1 MLIASE
7 PRATTHGAFWG
18 ATLRDGA
25 GLAQGVVTRPSFG
38 PINLWAKLRDSFLA
52 LRQTG
57 RRRSDRICVH
67 RPWRRAALLAAAL
80 LAGCGAPPPPDW
92 SLAIHGGARNLAP
105 GDYTVEELAALRAE
119 LTAALAAGAR
129 VLDAGGASLD
139 AVEAVLVVMED
150 SPWFNAGRGAVFT
163 HDGKNELD
171 ASIMDGHSGQAG
183 AVAGVT
189 RVKNPIRLA
198 RRVMERTPH
207 VLLAGAGAEAFAA
220 EQGIELAEPSYFRTD
235 RRWNELQKKLEEEKA
250 GQRSARQAHFGT
262 VGAVALDKQGRLAA
276 ATSTGGMTN
285 KRHGRIGDSPI
296 IGAGTFADT
305 RCAVSATG
313 HGEYFIRFA
322 VAHDICARTRERG
335 VAVGTAARVVI
346 HEVLKPA
353 GGEGG
358 VITLDARGVAALEF
372 NTSAMLRGAVQAGG
386 VPRVAIG
393 AEALAPAGG

>member
-1 MLIASE
+1 MS
-7 PRATTHGAFWG
+7 RA
-18 ATLRDGA
+18 
-25 GLAQGVVTRPSFG
+25 V
-38 PINLWAKLRDSFLA
+38 
-52 LRQTG
+52 
-57 RRRSDRICVH
+57 
-67 RPWRRAALLAAAL
+67 LLTVAL
-80 LAGCGAPPPPDW
+80 LAGCGAPEPAPEW
-92 SLAIHGGARNLAP
+92 SLAIHGGAGGP
-105 GDYTVEELAALRAE
+105 GPDGYTGEQRAQ
-119 LTAALAAGAR
+119 LHAGLGAALAAGAG
-129 VLDAGGASLD
+129 VLDAGGSSLD

-163 HDGKNELD
+163 HDGRNELD
-171 ASIMDGHSGQAG
+171 ASIMDGHSGRAG

-198 RRVMERTPH
+198 RLVMERTAH
-207 VLLAGAGAEAFAA
+207 VLLAGPGAEAFAR
-220 EQGIELAEPSYFRTD
+220 EQGIELVEPSYFHTE

-250 GQRSARQAHFGT
+250 AQRGARQAYYGT
-262 VGAVALDKQGRLAA
+262 VGAVARDKQGRLAA

-285 KRHGRIGDSPI
+285 KRHGRVGDSPI
-296 IGAGTFADT
+296 IGAGTFADA

-322 VAHDICARTRERG
+322 VAHDICARTRESR

-358 VITLDARGVAALEF
+358 VITMDARGVAALEF
-372 NTSAMLRGAVQAGG
+372 NTRAMLRGAVRAGG

-393 AEALAPAGG
+393 TEALAPAGG